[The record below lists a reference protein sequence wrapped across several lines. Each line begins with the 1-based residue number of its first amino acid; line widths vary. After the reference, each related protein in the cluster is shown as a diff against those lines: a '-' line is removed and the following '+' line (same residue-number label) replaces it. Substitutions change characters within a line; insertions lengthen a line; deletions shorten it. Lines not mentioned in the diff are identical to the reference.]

1 MPWVGVNRIR
11 TESPA
16 EADQLVEMFRNRSG
30 RVDRQPG
37 FLQFELWR
45 EESGN
50 EVMVLTRW
58 ERKED
63 FLAWTESEAFR
74 HAHANA
80 EGAPGRAGGSIY
92 EVAIG

>member
-1 MPWVGVNRIR
+1 MVWIGVNRIR

-16 EADQLVEMFRNRSG
+16 EADELVEMFKRRSG
-30 RVDRQPG
+30 KVDQQPG
-37 FLQFELWR
+37 FLKFELWR
-45 EESGN
+45 EESGT

-58 ERKED
+58 QRKED

-74 HAHANA
+74 DAHAKA
-80 EGAPGRAGGSIY
+80 EGAPGRAGGSVY